1 MTGVI
6 AVSSILTSPTV
17 SNLSHKNTYGDIC
30 GYPYNLYVGISLATH
45 MRKDGIYMYKENR
58 TKTLEQKVLELQCIV
73 LRCLH

>member
-1 MTGVI
+1 MTTRKSEFSKKLVSLTAVLSTRRGV
-6 AVSSILTSPTV
+6 
-17 SNLSHKNTYGDIC
+17 GRD
-30 GYPYNLYVGISLATH
+30 